1 MMEFLKER
9 IAALVEAGVKRERI
23 ILDPGM
29 GFLGSNPETSILVL
43 KRFPEIQEAFNL
55 QVMIAVSR
63 KSFLGK
69 ITGTDV
75 KSRLAPTLAAEMYA
89 YKKVQIISAP
99 MMLSLYQMP

>member
-1 MMEFLKER
+1 MNELFL
-9 IAALVEAGVKRERI
+9 IGYGL
-23 ILDPGM
+23 L
-29 GFLGSNPETSILVL
+29 FLGSNPETSILVL

-89 YKKVQIISAP
+89 YKRCR
-99 MMLSLYQMP
+99 LSPHP